1 MMKET
6 LNNSHQNQRE
16 RYITLFKSLFSFKGR
31 IRRTK
36 YWIINLFLGL
46 LIFPIYL
53 TDENN
58 VSISALIGMFF
69 LATLAVWIGFAAS
82 AKRYHDLGKSGWWII
97 FQLIPIVGYA
107 FIIYA
112 AFFKGQE
119 HDNKYGSNP
128 Y

>member
-1 MMKET
+1 
-6 LNNSHQNQRE
+6 
-16 RYITLFKSLFSFKGR
+16 
-31 IRRTK
+31 
-36 YWIINLFLGL
+36 L
-46 LIFPIYL
+46 LVFPIYL

-58 VSISALIGMFF
+58 VSISALIGLFF

-82 AKRYHDLGKSGWWII
+82 AKRYHDLGKSGWWVI

-128 Y
+128 S

>member
-1 MMKET
+1 MKKT
-6 LNNSHQNQRE
+6 LNDSHQNQRE
-16 RYITLFKSLFSFKGR
+16 RYITLFNSLFSFKGR

-36 YWIINLFLGL
+36 YWIINLCLGL
-46 LIFPIYL
+46 LVFPIYL

-58 VSISALIGMFF
+58 VSISALLGMFF

-82 AKRYHDLGKSGWWII
+82 AKRYHDLGKSGWWVI